1 VKKLSLFFV
10 VLFLN
15 GCISFAL
22 VEPGK
27 IDVGGNYSVSTS
39 TTWSKYE
46 VQQIQVLTVDGPGL
60 QSVNISDGLS
70 EGDFL
75 FGGDGTDDQPPYK
88 KGLTLP
94 EIQEYL
100 LNSLI
105 AVGSE
110 KVTFTEVR
118 PDQFGDWPGLRLE
131 FSYYTEGGLA
141 KRGIMIAAQ
150 NSGKLYS
157 IIYLAPSLHFYE
169 KNKEDV
175 EEIIRSI
182 STTKAS

>member
-1 VKKLSLFFV
+1 MKKIS
-10 VLFLN
+10 VLFIVLLLN

-27 IDVGGNYSVSTS
+27 IDVGGNYTVSTS

-46 VQQIQVLTVDGPGL
+46 VQQIKVLTVDGPGL
-60 QSVNISDGLS
+60 QSVNISDGIS
-70 EGDFL
+70 EGEYL
-75 FGGDGTDDQPPYK
+75 FGGNGTDGQPPYK
-88 KGLTLP
+88 ENLALP
-94 EIQEYL
+94 EIQDFL
-100 LNSLI
+100 LDSLI

-118 PDQFGDWPGLRLE
+118 PDQFGDWPGLRME
-131 FSYYTEGGLA
+131 FSFYSKGGLE
-141 KRGIMIAAQ
+141 KRGIMVAAQ

-157 IIYLAPSLHFYE
+157 ITYLAPALHFYD
-169 KNKEDV
+169 KSKEDV

-182 STTKAS
+182 STTKAT